1 VRLSQDRSV
10 PVLRVVTASV
20 AAAVLL
26 AGAAVGGVL
35 AATRIEAATPP
46 LTPALRG
53 TGMWVAAL
61 GSPPSIAAPAQGS
74 LAVDAVVGSSV
85 THLLGSDAGTVR
97 PIASVTKTMTAL
109 VILEVHPLAPGQDG
123 PVLTMTQ
130 RDVNDY
136 LTIAADGGSYA
147 PVTLGERLSE
157 RDLLLGLMLPSAN
170 NLALTAAR
178 WVDGTVSAFVARLN
192 ARAAALGMTHTHFAD
207 PDGLDP
213 GSTSTAADL
222 VILGERAVD
231 NDAMV
236 GIVSTPTA
244 TLPDG
249 TVVDN
254 IDTLLGTEPGWLG
267 IKTGW
272 TQEAGGCLLFAARR
286 TLSLGAPALTVVG
299 AVLDQAPDGNVS
311 VAHPELGGAFT
322 AAQTAAEQAFA
333 AYRVIRVGRGTVPLS
348 GEVFGPWGT
357 ASALDLAGPD
367 RTVLVRLGDPL
378 TITAV
383 THSVAAPSTAGA
395 AAGTVTVT
403 LGGAVVGRWALVT
416 SGSLSGP
423 APWWRLLHG

>member
-1 VRLSQDRSV
+1 VRVSQDPRV
-10 PVLRVVTASV
+10 HVLRAAGAIV

-26 AGAAVGGVL
+26 AGVAVGGVL
-35 AATRIEAATPP
+35 TATRVGAATPP
-46 LTPALRG
+46 LTPALSG
-53 TGMWVAAL
+53 TGTWVAAP
-61 GSPPSIAAPAQGS
+61 GSPPSIAAPALGS

-109 VILEVHPLAPGQDG
+109 VTLEAHPLATGQDG

-130 RDVNDY
+130 RDVSDY
-136 LTIAADGGSYA
+136 TTIAANGGSYA
-147 PVTLGERLSE
+147 PVTLGERLTE

-192 ARAAALGMTHTHFAD
+192 ARAAGLGMTRTHFAD

-222 VILGERAVD
+222 VILGERAVA
-231 NDAMV
+231 NNALV
-236 GIVSTPTA
+236 GIVSTRTV

-254 IDTLLGTEPGWLG
+254 TDTLLGTEAGWLG

-286 TLSLGAPALTVVG
+286 TLSPGVPALTVVG

-311 VAHPELGGAFT
+311 LAHPELGGAFS
-322 AAQTAAEQAFA
+322 AAQTAVEQAFA

-348 GEVFGPWGT
+348 GEVFGPWGA

-367 RTVLVRLGDPL
+367 HILLARLGAQL

-383 THSVAAPSTAGA
+383 TRPVAVPSSAGA

-403 LGGAVVGRWALVT
+403 LGGAVVGRWVIVT
-416 SGSLSGP
+416 SASLAAP